1 MFETIQKMVAEH
13 LSISVDKVKP
23 ESDFITDLE
32 ADSLDIVEMLIAMEN
47 TFDIEFEDSEMV
59 DIKTVQENLGH
70 ATASFTMDVYG
81 HVSQKM
87 KQQSAARMEQYIQG
101 VSNNLT

>member
-1 MFETIQKMVAEH
+1 MREKMKFYLLKTTKYSNIVKKNQKRRRSDVFETIQKMVAEH

-59 DIKTVQENLGH
+59 DIKTVQ
-70 ATASFTMDVYG
+70 DV
-81 HVSQKM
+81 VNFIESRK
-87 KQQSAARMEQYIQG
+87 
-101 VSNNLT
+101 

>member
-1 MFETIQKMVAEH
+1 VFETIQKMVAEH

-59 DIKTVQENLGH
+59 DIKTVQ
-70 ATASFTMDVYG
+70 DV
-81 HVSQKM
+81 VNFIESRK
-87 KQQSAARMEQYIQG
+87 
-101 VSNNLT
+101 

>member
-1 MFETIQKMVAEH
+1 MREKIKFYLLKTTKYSNIVKKNQKRRRSDVFETIQKMVAEH

-59 DIKTVQENLGH
+59 DIKTVQ
-70 ATASFTMDVYG
+70 DV
-81 HVSQKM
+81 VNFIESRK
-87 KQQSAARMEQYIQG
+87 
-101 VSNNLT
+101 